1 MLVTLRG
8 QRVNTPTKCHF
19 EWLLLVVNVILTAF
33 ALVSLVSLL
42 TINSSIANF
51 STFLERM

>member
-1 MLVTLRG
+1 MRG
-8 QRVNTPTKCHF
+8 QRVNTATKCHF

-42 TINSSIANF
+42 IINSSIANF

>member
-1 MLVTLRG
+1 MRG

-42 TINSSIANF
+42 IIINSSIAIF
-51 STFLERM
+51 STVLERM